1 VRLAYLA
8 IEGNFKMI
16 NSLESVIREHPF
28 FHEFPEAQMKLI
40 ISCAKNVEFPEGHF
54 IVLEGD
60 SANEFYFIRKGAVS
74 IELNIPERGPT
85 NMQTVGEGE
94 ILGWSWVSP
103 PYRWHFN
110 ARALKRT
117 KALVF
122 DANCLR
128 AKCEENH
135 DLGYEMLKRF
145 ANLIT
150 ARLDATR
157 LQLLD
162 IYRLDDGAKPLAKK
176 SSRTKA
182 AK

>member
-1 VRLAYLA
+1 MV
-8 IEGNFKMI
+8 
-16 NSLESVIREHPF
+16 NSLEPVIKEHPF
-28 FHEFPEAQMKLI
+28 FHNFPKDQLKLI
-40 ISCAKNVEFPEGHF
+40 TSCAKNVEFHEGHF

-60 SANEFYFIRKGAVS
+60 AANEFYFIREGSVS

-85 NMQTVGEGE
+85 TMQTLGEGE

-110 ARALKRT
+110 AKALERT

-122 DANCLR
+122 DARCLR
-128 AKCEENH
+128 AKCEANH

-145 ANLIT
+145 ADLIT

-162 IYRLDDGAKPLAKK
+162 IYRLDDGSRPLSKKSPVAKTAKK
-176 SSRTKA
+176 KR
-182 AK
+182 

>member
-1 VRLAYLA
+1 MV
-8 IEGNFKMI
+8 

-28 FHEFPEAQMKLI
+28 FNNFPENQLQI
-40 ISCAKNVEFPEGHF
+40 ITSCAKNVEFREGQF

-60 SANEFYFIRKGAVS
+60 AANEFYFIRKGSVS
-74 IELNIPERGPT
+74 IELNIPQRGPT
-85 NMQTVGEGE
+85 TMQTVGEGE

-103 PYRWHFN
+103 PYLWHFN
-110 ARALKRT
+110 AKALERT

-122 DANCLR
+122 DATCLR
-128 AKCEENH
+128 AKCEQNH

-162 IYRLDDGAKPLAKK
+162 IYRLDDGSKPMVKK
-176 SSRTKA
+176 NNKPVKTAKA
-182 AK
+182 AR

>member
-1 VRLAYLA
+1 MA
-8 IEGNFKMI
+8 
-16 NSLESVIREHPF
+16 NSLEPVIKEHPF
-28 FHEFPEAQMKLI
+28 FLDFPEDQLKLI
-40 ISCAKNVEFPEGHF
+40 TSCARNVEFPAGHF

-60 SANEFYFIRKGAVS
+60 AANEFYFIRKGSVS
-74 IELNIPERGPT
+74 IELVIPERGPT
-85 NMQTVGEGE
+85 TMQTIGEGE

-110 ARALKRT
+110 AKALERT

-122 DANCLR
+122 DAKCLR
-128 AKCEENH
+128 AKCESNH

-162 IYRLDDGAKPLAKK
+162 IYRLDDGARPLAKK
-176 SSRTKA
+176 NTA
-182 AK
+182 AKSAKKKR

>member
-1 VRLAYLA
+1 MV
-8 IEGNFKMI
+8 
-16 NSLESVIREHPF
+16 NSLESVIKEHPF
-28 FHEFPEAQMKLI
+28 FHEFPKAQLKLI
-40 ISCAKNVEFPEGHF
+40 TSCARNVEFPEGHF

-60 SANEFYFIRKGAVS
+60 AANEFYFIRKGSVS
-74 IELNIPERGPT
+74 VELVIPERGPT
-85 NMQTVGEGE
+85 TMQTIGEGE

-110 ARALKRT
+110 AKALKPT

-122 DANCLR
+122 DAKCLR
-128 AKCEENH
+128 AKCEANH

-145 ANLIT
+145 ASLIT

-162 IYRLDDGAKPLAKK
+162 IYRLDDGSKPLAKK
-176 SSRTKA
+176 SAKAKA